1 MSPHTIIS
9 LILTACVLRIAFWF
23 YTRKRN
29 QRRLHTIEHY
39 RLHPGIFR
47 KVQHRYPHL
56 NNADLALVEQALRDY
71 FRMCQRAGRRSVAMP
86 SQVVDVAWHEFI
98 LFTRAYEQFCQQA
111 LGRFLHHTPTEAMAS
126 PTLAQDGIKRAWRL
140 ACAINH
146 QHPAFASHLPLIFAI
161 DGQLN
166 IADGFRY
173 YPNCEQR
180 DNSKDMGYCSSHIGC
195 ASGCAGEAFDSSLN
209 SDNGG
214 GSWFSG
220 DGNNDSGSSDG
231 GGCSGGGD

>member
-1 MSPHTIIS
+1 MNTNT
-9 LILTACVLRIAFWF
+9 LIYLMLAAFVVRLVFWL

-29 QRRLHTIEHY
+29 QRRQRTIEHY

-47 KVQHRYPHL
+47 KVQNRYPHL
-56 NNADLALVEQALRDY
+56 NNADLVLIEQALRDY
-71 FRMCQRAGRRSVAMP
+71 FRMCLLAGRRSVAMP

-111 LGRFLHHTPTEAMAS
+111 LGRFLHHTPSEAMAS

-146 QHPAFASHLPLIFAI
+146 QHPVISSHLPLIFAI

-180 DNSKDMGYCSSHIGC
+180 DNSHGAGYCTSHIGC
-195 ASGCAGEAFDSSLN
+195 ASGCAGDSFSG
-209 SDNGG
+209 DNN
-214 GSWFSG
+214 SWFSG
-220 DGNNDSGSSDG
+220 DSHNDSGSSDS

>member
-1 MSPHTIIS
+1 MSLHTIIS
-9 LILTACVLRIAFWF
+9 LMLAAFVLRIAYWF

-29 QRRLHTIEHY
+29 QRRLRTIEHY

-47 KVQHRYPHL
+47 KVQNRYPHL

-111 LGRFLHHTPTEAMAS
+111 LGRFLHHTPVEAMAS
-126 PTLAQDGIKRAWRL
+126 PTLAQDSIKRAWRL

-161 DGQLN
+161 DGQLD

-173 YPNCEQR
+173 YPDCEQR
-180 DNSKDMGYCSSHIGC
+180 DNRNGTGYCSSHIGC
-195 ASGCAGEAFDSSLN
+195 ASGCAGDAFNGSSG

-214 GSWFSG
+214 WFSG
-220 DGNNDSGSSDG
+220 DDSGSSDS